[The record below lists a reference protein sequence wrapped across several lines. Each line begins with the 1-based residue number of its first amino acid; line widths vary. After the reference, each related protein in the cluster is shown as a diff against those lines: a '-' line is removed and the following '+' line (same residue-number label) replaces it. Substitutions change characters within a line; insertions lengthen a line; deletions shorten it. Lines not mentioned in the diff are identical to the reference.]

1 MTIPPE
7 PWDAPAAAEGVVTG
21 AGAVPLVGSDEP
33 QAARRI
39 ETAAPAARAD
49 GFISINTDMDLVGFN
64 VVSRV
69 VTMNSNPHLS
79 GRVTAGYSNPQT
91 GKNDLADRSASAP
104 TGDHRVARRP
114 IDLRM
119 GATTMVMIRPSAG
132 NALTLRVS
140 LQRVP
145 GTLGKLTS
153 ALGAAGALVDTV
165 DIIEQ
170 TDDVIVRQIQVETRG
185 NAHGLEVVAAAR
197 TVAGVEL
204 LTVSD
209 RVFDRHLG
217 GKIEVTPKFPVLTR
231 DDLSMAYTPGVGRV
245 CTAIS
250 EKRDLV
256 WDFTIKSNA
265 VAVLTDGTAV
275 LGLGDIGPEAAMPV
289 MEGKA
294 MLFKQLANVD
304 AYPICVATSG
314 VEELVALGK
323 AIAPGFGGINL
334 EDVAAPVC
342 FEVERRL
349 QEELDIPVF
358 HDDQHGTAIVSLA
371 ALYGAATVVGKRLE
385 DLNVV
390 FLGMGAAG
398 VACIKLWQHAGV
410 GNFIGVDSKGIVS
423 VDRTDLNEQKRSIA
437 ETSNP
442 QGRKGGL
449 EEALVGAD
457 VFVGVSGPNLVKP
470 EWVATM
476 AKDAI
481 VFAMAN
487 PIPEIMPEEMPDNVA
502 VVATGRS
509 DYANQINNVLVFPG
523 LFRGLLDS
531 RARSVDMSMKVA
543 AARALADIVAQDGA
557 SSDFIVPSIFDARV
571 VPAVAKAVQKAAAS
585 AGLASVPLAA
595 RAALI

>member
-1 MTIPPE
+1 
-7 PWDAPAAAEGVVTG
+7 
-21 AGAVPLVGSDEP
+21 
-33 QAARRI
+33 
-39 ETAAPAARAD
+39 
-49 GFISINTDMDLVGFN
+49 
-64 VVSRV
+64 
-69 VTMNSNPHLS
+69 
-79 GRVTAGYSNPQT
+79 
-91 GKNDLADRSASAP
+91 
-104 TGDHRVARRP
+104 
-114 IDLRM
+114 
-119 GATTMVMIRPSAG
+119 MVMIRPSAG
-132 NALTLRVS
+132 NTLTLRVS

-153 ALGAAGALVDTV
+153 ALGAAGALLDTI
-165 DIIEQ
+165 DIVEHQ
-170 TDDVIVRQIQVETRG
+170 EDFIVRQIQVQTRG
-185 NAHGLEVVAAAR
+185 ESHGLEVVEAAKS
-197 TVAGVEL
+197 VPGVEL
-204 LTVSD
+204 LSVSD
-209 RVFDRHLG
+209 RVFDRHRG
-217 GKIEVTPKFPVLTR
+217 GKIEVTAKFPVLTR

-250 EKRDLV
+250 EDTELV
-256 WDFTIKSNA
+256 WDYTIKSNS
-265 VAVLTDGTAV
+265 VAVLSDGTAV
-275 LGLGDIGPEAAMPV
+275 LGLGNIGPEGAMPV

-304 AYPICVATSG
+304 AYPICVRTSG
-314 VEELVALGK
+314 VEELVAVGK

-371 ALYGAATVVGKRLE
+371 ALYGACEVVGKRLE

-410 GNFIGVDSKGIVS
+410 GHFIGVDRNGIVHP
-423 VDRTDLNEQKRSIA
+423 DRTDLNEQKRSIA

-442 QGRKGGL
+442 EGRRGGL
-449 EEALVGAD
+449 AEALVGAD
-457 VFVGVSGPNLVKP
+457 VFVGVSGPGLVKP
-470 EWVATM
+470 DWVAAM

-543 AARALADIVAQDGA
+543 AARAIADIVAEDGA
-557 SSDFIVPSIFDARV
+557 SSDFIVPSIFDTRV
-571 VPAVAKAVQKAAAS
+571 VPAVARAVQKAAAS
-585 AGLASVPLAA
+585 AGLGSASAQAKAA
-595 RAALI
+595 HI

>member
-1 MTIPPE
+1 
-7 PWDAPAAAEGVVTG
+7 
-21 AGAVPLVGSDEP
+21 
-33 QAARRI
+33 
-39 ETAAPAARAD
+39 
-49 GFISINTDMDLVGFN
+49 
-64 VVSRV
+64 
-69 VTMNSNPHLS
+69 
-79 GRVTAGYSNPQT
+79 
-91 GKNDLADRSASAP
+91 
-104 TGDHRVARRP
+104 
-114 IDLRM
+114 
-119 GATTMVMIRPSAG
+119 MVLIRPSAG
-132 NALTLRVS
+132 NTLTLRVL

-153 ALGAAGALVDTV
+153 ALGAAGALVDTI
-165 DIIEQ
+165 DIIEN
-170 TDDVIVRQIQVETRG
+170 TGDVIVRQIQIETRG
-185 NAHGLEVVAAAR
+185 EEHGRQVVEA
-197 TVAGVEL
+197 VKSVSDVEL
-204 LTVSD
+204 LSVTD
-209 RVFDRHLG
+209 RVFDRHRG
-217 GKIEVTPKFPVLTR
+217 GKIELTPKFPVLTR

-245 CTAIS
+245 CTAIA
-250 EKRDLV
+250 EKPDLV
-256 WDFTIKSNA
+256 WDYTIKSNS
-265 VAVLTDGTAV
+265 VAVLTDGTAI
-275 LGLGDIGPEAAMPV
+275 LGLGDLGPEAAMPV

-294 MLFKQLANVD
+294 MLFKQLAGVD
-304 AYPICVATSG
+304 AYPICVRTSG
-314 VEELVALGK
+314 VEELVAVGK

-371 ALYGAATVVGKRLE
+371 ALYGAAEVVGKRLE

-410 GNFIGVDSKGIVS
+410 GHFIGVDRKGIVS
-423 VDRTDLNEQKRSIA
+423 PDRTDLNEQKRSIA
-437 ETSNP
+437 ESNL
-442 QGRKGGL
+442 QGRRGGL
-449 EEALVGAD
+449 KEALVGAD
-457 VFVGVSGPNLVKP
+457 VLVGVSGPGLVKP

-543 AARALADIVAQDGA
+543 ASRAIADIVASDGA
-557 SSDFIVPSIFDARV
+557 SSDYIVPSIFDARV
-571 VPAVAKAVQKAAAS
+571 VPAVAKAVQNAAAAS
-585 AGLASVPLAA
+585 GLGIRPKLKKTTQ
-595 RAALI
+595 I

>member
-1 MTIPPE
+1 M
-7 PWDAPAAAEGVVTG
+7 VT
-21 AGAVPLVGSDEP
+21 
-33 QAARRI
+33 
-39 ETAAPAARAD
+39 
-49 GFISINTDMDLVGFN
+49 
-64 VVSRV
+64 
-69 VTMNSNPHLS
+69 
-79 GRVTAGYSNPQT
+79 
-91 GKNDLADRSASAP
+91 
-104 TGDHRVARRP
+104 
-114 IDLRM
+114 
-119 GATTMVMIRPSAG
+119 IRPSAG
-132 NALTLRVS
+132 NTLTLRVS
-140 LQRVP
+140 LVRVP
-145 GTLGKLTS
+145 GMLGKLTS
-153 ALGAAGALVDTV
+153 ALGAAGALVDTI
-165 DIIEQ
+165 DIIQ
-170 TDDVIVRQIQVETRG
+170 HQGDVIIRQIQVETRG
-185 NAHGLEVVAAAR
+185 EAHGLQVVEAAKS
-197 TVAGVEL
+197 VAGVKL
-204 LTVSD
+204 LSVSD
-209 RVFDRHLG
+209 RVFDRHRG

-245 CTAIS
+245 STAIS
-250 EKRDLV
+250 ENRDLV
-256 WDFTIKSNA
+256 WDYTIKSNS
-265 VAVLTDGTAV
+265 VAILTDGTAV
-275 LGLGDIGPEAAMPV
+275 LGLGDLGPEGAMPV

-304 AYPICVATSG
+304 AYPICVRTSG
-314 VEELVALGK
+314 VEELVAVGK

-398 VACIKLWQHAGV
+398 VACLKLWQHAGV
-410 GNFIGVDSKGIVS
+410 GHFIGVDRKGIVTP
-423 VDRTDLNEQKRSIA
+423 DRTDLNDQKRSIA
-437 ETSNP
+437 ETTNP
-442 QGRKGGL
+442 EGRRGGL
-449 EEALVGAD
+449 KEALVGAD
-457 VFVGVSGPNLVKP
+457 VLVGVSGPGLVKP

-487 PIPEIMPEEMPDNVA
+487 PIPEIMPEEMPDNVS

-543 AARALADIVAQDGA
+543 AARAIADIVAEHGA
-557 SSDFIVPSIFDARV
+557 SPDYIVPGIFDPRV
-571 VPAVAKAVQKAAAS
+571 VPAVAKAVQDAAAS
-585 AGLASVPLAA
+585 AGLGSAPVLKKAA
-595 RAALI
+595 II

>member
-1 MTIPPE
+1 
-7 PWDAPAAAEGVVTG
+7 
-21 AGAVPLVGSDEP
+21 
-33 QAARRI
+33 
-39 ETAAPAARAD
+39 
-49 GFISINTDMDLVGFN
+49 
-64 VVSRV
+64 
-69 VTMNSNPHLS
+69 
-79 GRVTAGYSNPQT
+79 
-91 GKNDLADRSASAP
+91 
-104 TGDHRVARRP
+104 
-114 IDLRM
+114 
-119 GATTMVMIRPSAG
+119 MVMIRTSAG
-132 NALTLRVS
+132 NMLTLRVS

-145 GTLGKLTS
+145 GTLGRLTS
-153 ALGAAGALVDTV
+153 ALGAAGALLDTI
-165 DIIEQ
+165 DIIDHQ
-170 TDDVIVRQIQVETRG
+170 DNVIVRQIQVQTRG
-185 NAHGLEVVAAAR
+185 EQHGLEIVE
-197 TVAGVEL
+197 TIKSVAGVEL
-204 LTVSD
+204 LSISD
-209 RVFDRHLG
+209 RVFDRHRG
-217 GKIEVTPKFPVLTR
+217 GKIEVTGKFPVLTR

-250 EKRDLV
+250 EQTDLV
-256 WDFTIKSNA
+256 WDYTIKSNA

-275 LGLGDIGPEAAMPV
+275 LGLGNLGPEAALPV

-304 AYPICVATSG
+304 AFPICVRTSG
-314 VEELVALGK
+314 VEELVAVAK

-334 EDVAAPVC
+334 EDVSAPVC

-371 ALYGAATVVGKRLE
+371 ALYGAAAVVGKRIE

-410 GNFIGVDSKGIVS
+410 GDIIGVDSKGIVS
-423 VDRTDLNEQKRSIA
+423 TDRTDLNDQKQSIA
-437 ETSNP
+437 ETSNVT
-442 QGRKGGL
+442 GRRGGL

-457 VFVGVSGPNLVKP
+457 VFVGVSGPALVKP

-481 VFAMAN
+481 VFALAN

-543 AARALADIVAQDGA
+543 AARALADIVTEEGA
-557 SSDFIVPSIFDARV
+557 CTDFIVPSIFDARV

-585 AGLASVPLAA
+585 AGLSTASTLPKTAQ
-595 RAALI
+595 I

>member
-1 MTIPPE
+1 MVTI
-7 PWDAPAAAEGVVTG
+7 
-21 AGAVPLVGSDEP
+21 
-33 QAARRI
+33 
-39 ETAAPAARAD
+39 
-49 GFISINTDMDLVGFN
+49 
-64 VVSRV
+64 
-69 VTMNSNPHLS
+69 H
-79 GRVTAGYSNPQT
+79 
-91 GKNDLADRSASAP
+91 
-104 TGDHRVARRP
+104 
-114 IDLRM
+114 
-119 GATTMVMIRPSAG
+119 PSAG
-132 NALTLRVS
+132 NMLTLRVS
-140 LQRVP
+140 LQRIP
-145 GTLGKLTS
+145 GTLGRLTS
-153 ALGAAGALVDTV
+153 ALGAAGALFDAIDIVDHK
-165 DIIEQ
+165 
-170 TDDVIVRQIQVETRG
+170 DDVIIRQIQVQTRG
-185 NAHGLEVVAAAR
+185 EEHGLEVVAAAR
-197 TVAGVEL
+197 AVSGVEL
-204 LTVSD
+204 LSVSD
-209 RVFDRHLG
+209 RVFDRHIG
-217 GKIEVTPKFPVLTR
+217 GKIEVTPKYAVLTR

-245 CTAIS
+245 CTAIA
-250 EKRDLV
+250 EKPELV
-256 WDFTIKSNA
+256 WDYTIKSNA

-304 AYPICVATSG
+304 AYPICVSTSG
-314 VEELVALGK
+314 VEELVAVGK

-371 ALYGAATVVGKRLE
+371 ALYGAAEVVGKKLE
-385 DLNVV
+385 ELNVV
-390 FLGMGAAG
+390 YLGMGAAG

-423 VDRTDLNEQKRSIA
+423 PDRTDLNEQKRSIA

-442 QGRKGGL
+442 EGRRGGL

-476 AKDAI
+476 ADNAI

-531 RARSVDMSMKVA
+531 RAHSVDMSMKVA
-543 AARALADIVAQDGA
+543 AARALADIVAEDGA
-557 SSDFIVPSIFDARV
+557 SRDYIVPSIFDTRV
-571 VPAVAKAVQKAAAS
+571 VPAVARAVQEAATA
-585 AGLASVPLAA
+585 AGLTTASKSLKIAT
-595 RAALI
+595 I

>member
-1 MTIPPE
+1 MVQ
-7 PWDAPAAAEGVVTG
+7 DMVV
-21 AGAVPLVGSDEP
+21 
-33 QAARRI
+33 
-39 ETAAPAARAD
+39 
-49 GFISINTDMDLVGFN
+49 
-64 VVSRV
+64 
-69 VTMNSNPHLS
+69 
-79 GRVTAGYSNPQT
+79 
-91 GKNDLADRSASAP
+91 
-104 TGDHRVARRP
+104 
-114 IDLRM
+114 
-119 GATTMVMIRPSAG
+119 IRPSAG

-140 LQRVP
+140 LQRIP
-145 GTLGKLTS
+145 GMLGKLTS
-153 ALGAAGALVDTV
+153 ALGTAGALVDTI
-165 DIIEQ
+165 DIIEHNG
-170 TDDVIVRQIQVETRG
+170 DVIIRQIQVETRG
-185 NAHGLEVVAAAR
+185 EAHGLEVVAAAR
-197 TVAGVEL
+197 SVTGVEL
-204 LTVSD
+204 LSVSD
-209 RVFDRHLG
+209 RVFDRHRG

-245 CTAIS
+245 CTAIA
-250 EKRDLV
+250 EKPELV

-275 LGLGDIGPEAAMPV
+275 LGLGDIGPEGAMPV

-314 VEELVALGK
+314 VEELVAVGK

-371 ALYGAATVVGKRLE
+371 ALYGAATVVGKKLE

-410 GNFIGVDSKGIVS
+410 GNFIGVDSKGIVCPE
-423 VDRTDLNEQKRSIA
+423 RTDLNDQKREIA
-437 ETSNP
+437 ESSNP
-442 QGRKGGL
+442 QGRRGGL

-487 PIPEIMPEEMPDNVA
+487 PTPEIMPEEMPDNVA

-531 RARSVDMSMKVA
+531 RARTVDMSMKVA
-543 AARALADIVAQDGA
+543 AAQALADIVAQDGA
-557 SSDFIVPSIFDARV
+557 STDFIVPSIFDARV
-571 VPAVAKAVQKAAAS
+571 VPAVAKAVQDAAIS
-585 AGLASVPLAA
+585 AGIGSAPPVVKT
-595 RAALI
+595 ALS

>member
-1 MTIPPE
+1 M
-7 PWDAPAAAEGVVTG
+7 
-21 AGAVPLVGSDEP
+21 
-33 QAARRI
+33 
-39 ETAAPAARAD
+39 
-49 GFISINTDMDLVGFN
+49 
-64 VVSRV
+64 
-69 VTMNSNPHLS
+69 
-79 GRVTAGYSNPQT
+79 
-91 GKNDLADRSASAP
+91 
-104 TGDHRVARRP
+104 
-114 IDLRM
+114 
-119 GATTMVMIRPSAG
+119 
-132 NALTLRVS
+132 LTLRVS

-153 ALGAAGALVDTV
+153 ALGAAGGLLDAI
-165 DIIEQ
+165 DIIEHQ
-170 TDDVIVRQIQVETRG
+170 PHSIVRQIQVETRG
-185 NAHGLEVVAAAR
+185 EAHGLEVVAAAR
-197 TVAGVEL
+197 AVEGVEL
-204 LTVSD
+204 LSVSD
-209 RVFDRHLG
+209 RVFDRHIG
-217 GKIEVTPKFPVLTR
+217 GKIEVTPKFAVLTR

-245 CTAIS
+245 CTAIA
-250 EKRDLV
+250 ETPELV
-256 WDFTIKSNA
+256 WDYTIKSNS

-304 AYPICVATSG
+304 AYPVCVRTSG
-314 VEELVALGK
+314 VEELVAIGK

-349 QEELDIPVF
+349 QDELDIPVF

-371 ALYGAATVVGKRLE
+371 ALYGAAEVVGKKLD

-398 VACIKLWQHAGV
+398 VACVKLWQFAGV
-410 GNFIGVDSKGIVS
+410 GNFIGVDRKGIVS
-423 VDRTDLNEQKRSIA
+423 KDRTDLNPEKRSIA
-437 ETSNP
+437 ETTNSED
-442 QGRKGGL
+442 RRGGL
-449 EEALVGAD
+449 KEALVGAD
-457 VFVGVSGPNLVKP
+457 VLVGVSGPGLVKP

-543 AARALADIVAQDGA
+543 ASRALADIVAQDGA
-557 SSDFIVPSIFDARV
+557 SRDYIIPSIFDARV
-571 VPAVAKAVQKAAAS
+571 VPAVSRAVQDAAAA
-585 AGLASVPLAA
+585 AGLVTVTESVKTSHL
-595 RAALI
+595 R